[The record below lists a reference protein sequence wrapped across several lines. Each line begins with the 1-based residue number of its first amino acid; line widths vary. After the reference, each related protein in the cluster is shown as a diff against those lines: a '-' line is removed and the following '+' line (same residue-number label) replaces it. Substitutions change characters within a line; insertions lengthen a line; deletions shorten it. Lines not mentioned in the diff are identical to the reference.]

1 MRKQKNSSRDGGS
14 TIRSANSSCPRKE
27 QIVNED
33 PRIRR
38 LQFRAWHRGIKEA
51 DLAVGGF
58 FDRYHGEWGEAELGW
73 FERFIEEQDAD
84 IMAWALGTLP
94 LPEEWRGPMWD
105 RFVKMDFVEIG
116 RK

>member
-1 MRKQKNSSRDGGS
+1 MSPCSS
-14 TIRSANSSCPRKE
+14 KE

-58 FDRYHGEWGEAELGW
+58 FDRYHAEWGAEELDW

-84 IMAWALGTLP
+84 IMAWAMGPLP
-94 LPEEWRGPMWD
+94 LPEQWSGRRGG
-105 RFVKMDFVEIG
+105 RIETMDIQETG
-116 RK
+116 MK

>member
-1 MRKQKNSSRDGGS
+1 M
-14 TIRSANSSCPRKE
+14 
-27 QIVNED
+27 NED

-58 FDRYHGEWGEAELGW
+58 FDRYHREWGVEELDW

-84 IMAWALGTLP
+84 IMAWALGALP
-94 LPEEWRGPMWD
+94 LPEQWRGPMWD
-105 RFVKMDFVEIG
+105 KFVKMDFVEIG

>member
-1 MRKQKNSSRDGGS
+1 M
-14 TIRSANSSCPRKE
+14 
-27 QIVNED
+27 NED

-58 FDRYHGEWGEAELGW
+58 FDRYHAEWGVEEIDW

-94 LPEEWRGPMWD
+94 LPDGYIFRSELLPGVVLPGSIVTPMDMIARRGYH
-105 RFVKMDFVEIG
+105 FVIFFIFFFL
-116 RK
+116 